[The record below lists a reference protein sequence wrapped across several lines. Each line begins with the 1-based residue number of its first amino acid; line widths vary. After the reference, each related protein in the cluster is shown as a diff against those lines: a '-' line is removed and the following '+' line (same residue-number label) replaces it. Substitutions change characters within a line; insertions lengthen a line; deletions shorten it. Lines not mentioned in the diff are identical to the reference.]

1 MARFLRS
8 FLRFFFRHFY
18 HEFAWTYD
26 FVAEIVSLGRWN
38 DWTKIVLPYIEGS
51 RVLEIG
57 HGPGGLHCYLVQ
69 ESGRIVV
76 GLDESAQMGRI
87 AKRRLSKARYLD
99 HNLTR
104 GLAQALPFS
113 STTFDTVVSTFPAEY
128 IFAAD
133 TMTDVMRVL
142 RHGGRFIVLPA
153 AWIIGRKLLDRIAAW
168 LFRITQQASDSPL
181 DIISANMRRPF
192 EEAGFRVDVETVEL
206 RSSLALIVS
215 ARKE

>member
-8 FLRFFFRHFY
+8 FLRFFFHHFY
-18 HEFAWTYD
+18 HEFAWMYD
-26 FVAEIVSLGRWN
+26 SVAAVVSLGRWN
-38 DWTKIVLPYIEGS
+38 DWTKIVLPYIKGS

-57 HGPGGLHCYLVQ
+57 HGPGGLHRYLVQ

-87 AKRRLSKARYLD
+87 TKRRLSKAGYLD
-99 HNLTR
+99 HHLTR

-113 STTFDTVVSTFPAEY
+113 SATFDTVVSTFPAEY

-133 TMTDVMRVL
+133 TMANVMRVL
-142 RHGGRFIVLPA
+142 RSGGRFIVLPT

-168 LFRITQQASDSPL
+168 LFRITQQAPDSPL
-181 DIISANMRRPF
+181 DIISAHMRRPF
-192 EEAGFRVDVETVEL
+192 EEAGFKVDVETVEL
-206 RSSLALIVS
+206 RSSLALIVI
-215 ARKE
+215 AWKE